1 MVTVR
6 SCCLCINIRTGTFI
20 LGTVGIIMGAIF
32 LAPMSVF
39 LDHHSFYVT
48 QFVSSEREAGKFMD
62 DDQVPR
68 MAFFSKMLFSILLS
82 LDVIYIFSC
91 IFLLVGVAAVRHMLM
106 MPWLIYVFCG
116 ILTHVT
122 LVLAFMISLADYG
135 SVGVFLASS
144 PSLSLAI
151 YFWLVVYSCYLLIK
165 KEEISRRGPQTGV
178 SPHSPQS
185 SSHLSLSSL
194 KENITRAIRGTPPPP
209 YEAVTSKSPPKPP
222 KKSVEQSS
230 CSSLVDLLHFKSSS
244 EQSPRSTPSNSRRSS
259 NGPTS
264 TSGHTTKPVSPASLR
279 KRSCASDL
287 MMVNPD
293 QCSGVAGQAAYQNR
307 PRQLTTSQSHTTI
320 CGAERQNMK
329 KSHSSMVSFQHQ
341 PSSSMLIKFSQS
353 NLEQQQRNPLTEKS
367 EFSDEVSS
375 MSSTSLS
382 IQDSKIV

>member
-48 QFVSSEREAGKFMD
+48 QFVTSEREAGKFMD

-91 IFLLVGVAAVRHMLM
+91 ILLLVGVAAVRHMLM

-116 ILTHVT
+116 ILTQVT

-151 YFWLVVYSCYLLIK
+151 YFWLVVYSCYLMIK

-178 SPHSPQS
+178 SPHSQS
-185 SSHLSLSSL
+185 SSHVSLSSL

-264 TSGHTTKPVSPASLR
+264 SHSTKPVSPTSLR

-287 MMVNPD
+287 IMVNPD
-293 QCSGVAGQAAYQNR
+293 QCTGVTGPQVYQNR
-307 PRQLTTSQSHTTI
+307 PRQLTSSQSHTTI
-320 CGAERQNMK
+320 CGADRQHIK

-353 NLEQQQRNPLTEKS
+353 NLEQEHPPLTEIEKS
-367 EFSDEVSS
+367 EISDELSS